1 MKNILKSVGQ
11 ALGKFGKWIKD
22 IFIFIYE
29 YMIYAPLLFTLTI
42 LCIILLGF
50 YIHQL
55 THPQPHI
62 DKSYRDFDL
71 VIVGINVNSNID
83 SDSHPQLCNAIL
95 FKTTNTFEIKFNTGH
110 LYREINTCAIDGT
123 NFHINTS
130 WIYNHEQGDTIHFD
144 YMLKEHFFSSKL
156 LDKKLYK

>member
-1 MKNILKSVGQ
+1 MKNILKPIGQ
-11 ALGKFGKWIKD
+11 GKLGKNIKD
-22 IFIFIYE
+22 LFIFIYE
-29 YMIYAPLLFTLTI
+29 VIIYMPFTITLTI
-42 LCIILLGF
+42 FFIVIIGLLM
-50 YIHQL
+50 Y
-55 THPQPHI
+55 PKP
-62 DKSYRDFDL
+62 DKCYRDFDL
-71 VIVGINVNSNID
+71 IIVGINVNSNID

-144 YMLKEHFFSSKL
+144 YMLKKEFFGSKL
-156 LDKKLYK
+156 LDKNLNK